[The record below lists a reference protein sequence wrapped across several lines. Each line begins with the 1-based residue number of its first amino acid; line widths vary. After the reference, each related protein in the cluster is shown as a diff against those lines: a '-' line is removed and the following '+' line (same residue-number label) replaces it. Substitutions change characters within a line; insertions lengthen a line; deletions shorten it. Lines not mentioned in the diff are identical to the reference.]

1 MIDHGNCQ
9 LKMSLISILFA
20 SWRDG
25 SCTAEPVEFR
35 FRFQF
40 QFRQLPLLENPFYTS
55 GLSRQGQDG
64 RQHMTPNFLVSPRAT
79 IPL

>member
-20 SWRDG
+20 SWQDG
-25 SCTAEPVEFR
+25 SCTAEPVEFRFR

-40 QFRQLPLLENPFYTS
+40 QFRQLPLLENPFYTA
-55 GLSRQGQDG
+55 SRG
-64 RQHMTPNFLVSPRAT
+64 RGKMGDN
-79 IPL
+79 I